1 MAKNGEK
8 GATFANVKKILEWKN
23 VEIKPRPKSD
33 PALDKKWQSERYGI
47 VRDFDR
53 ILQNM
58 NRKRKENKSRKMKY
72 FFESF
77 KYQTLTYPYSNQ
89 EVVSPEIVTREI
101 ANPEILNSETLNP
114 ENNANYQ
121 ILKP

>member
-1 MAKNGEK
+1 MN
-8 GATFANVKKILEWKN
+8 
-23 VEIKPRPKSD
+23 
-33 PALDKKWQSERYGI
+33 KKWQREKDNL
-47 VRDFDR
+47 VCNFDS
-53 ILQNM
+53 ILQ
-58 NRKRKENKSRKMKY
+58 KIGKKKKGTITG
-72 FFESF
+72 FFESS

-101 ANPEILNSETLNP
+101 ANPEILNSEVLNP